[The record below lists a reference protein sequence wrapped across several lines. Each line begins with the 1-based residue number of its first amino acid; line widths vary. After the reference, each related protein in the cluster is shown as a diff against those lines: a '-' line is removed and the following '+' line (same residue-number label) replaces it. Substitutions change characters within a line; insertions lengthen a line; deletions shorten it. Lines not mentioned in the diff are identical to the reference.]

1 LSKEEQMINGK
12 KIIAIVP
19 ARQGSKGLAK
29 KNLIDFLG
37 KPLLAWSIEAAVQS
51 NYVDRIIV
59 STDSTEIA
67 GVGEKFGADIP
78 FIRPSYLSED
88 NSTSVDVIY
97 HAIEFMSEKLG
108 ENFDFVILLEPTSP
122 LRTSEDVDLALEKLI
137 GSPDARS
144 LVSVGESESQHNKLQ
159 FNITESEF
167 ISVEPPSKKFVHV
180 RRQDLARSYFLDGSI
195 YLSYIHTLFEFASF
209 VHGKTLTLSLS
220 KWKNIEIDD
229 EYDYVMALALGRKY
243 LK

>member
-1 LSKEEQMINGK
+1 MINGK

-29 KNLIDFLG
+29 KNIIDFLG
-37 KPLLAWSIEAAVQS
+37 KPLLVWSIEAALQS
-51 NYVDRIIV
+51 NYIDRIIV
-59 STDSTEIA
+59 STDSKEIA
-67 GVGEKFGADIP
+67 GLGGKFGADIP

-88 NSTSVDVIY
+88 NSTSIDVIC
-97 HAIEFMSEKLG
+97 HAIEFMCEKLG
-108 ENFDFVILLEPTSP
+108 ENFDLVVLLEPTSP

-144 LVSVGESESQHNKLQ
+144 LVSVGESESQHKTLQ
-159 FNITESEF
+159 FNIKNDAFILAEPASKEF
-167 ISVEPPSKKFVHV
+167 LHT
-180 RRQDLARSYFLDGSI
+180 RRQDLAKSYFLDGSI

-209 VHGKTLTLSLS
+209 VHGKTLTLTLP

>member
-1 LSKEEQMINGK
+1 MIDGK

-29 KNLIDFLG
+29 KNIIDFLG
-37 KPLLAWSIEAAVQS
+37 KPLLVWSIEAALQS
-51 NYVDRIIV
+51 KYVDRIIV

-67 GVGEKFGADIP
+67 GIGEKFGADIP

-88 NSTSVDVIY
+88 NSTSVDVICY
-97 HAIEFMSEKLG
+97 AVEFMSEKLG

-167 ISVEPPSKKFVHV
+167 ISVEPASKKFVHM

-209 VHGKTLTLSLS
+209 VHGKTLTLSLP

>member
-1 LSKEEQMINGK
+1 MINRK

-29 KNLIDFLG
+29 KNVIDFLG
-37 KPLLAWSIEAAVQS
+37 KPLLVWSIEAALQS
-51 NYVDRIIV
+51 NYVDRVIV

-67 GVGEKFGADIP
+67 AVGKKFGADIP

-88 NSTSVDVIY
+88 NSTSVDVIC

-122 LRTSEDVDLALEKLI
+122 LRTSEDVDLALETLI

-159 FNITESEF
+159 FNITETEF
-167 ISVEPPSKKFVHV
+167 ISVEPSSKKFVPV

-209 VHGKTLTLSLS
+209 VHGKTLTLSLP

-229 EYDYVMALALGRKY
+229 EYDYVMALALARKY

>member
-1 LSKEEQMINGK
+1 MIDGK

-29 KNLIDFLG
+29 KNIIDFLG
-37 KPLLAWSIEAAVQS
+37 KPLLVWSIEAALQS
-51 NYVDRIIV
+51 KYVDRIIV

-67 GVGEKFGADIP
+67 GIGEKFGADIP

-88 NSTSVDVIY
+88 NSTSVDVICY
-97 HAIEFMSEKLG
+97 AVEFMSEKLG

-167 ISVEPPSKKFVHV
+167 ISVEPASKKFVHM

-209 VHGKTLTLSLS
+209 VHGKTLTLSLP

-229 EYDYVMALALGRKY
+229 EYDYIMALALGRKY

>member
-1 LSKEEQMINGK
+1 MIDGK

-29 KNLIDFLG
+29 KNIIDFLG
-37 KPLLAWSIEAAVQS
+37 KPLLAWSIEAALQS

-88 NSTSVDVIY
+88 SSTSVDVIC

-167 ISVEPPSKKFVHV
+167 ISVEPSSKKFVHM

-209 VHGKTLTLSLS
+209 VHGKTLTLSLP

>member
-1 LSKEEQMINGK
+1 MIDGK

-29 KNLIDFLG
+29 KNIINFIG
-37 KPLLAWSIEAAVQS
+37 KPLLAWSIEAALQS

-88 NSTSVDVIY
+88 SSTSVEVIC

-137 GSPDARS
+137 GSPDARA

-167 ISVEPPSKKFVHV
+167 ISVEPSSKKFVHM

-209 VHGKTLTLSLS
+209 VHGKTLTLSLP

>member
-1 LSKEEQMINGK
+1 MIDGK
-12 KIIAIVP
+12 KILAIVP

-29 KNLIDFLG
+29 KNMIDFLG
-37 KPLLAWSIEAAVQS
+37 KPLLVWSIEAAVQS

-88 NSTSVDVIY
+88 NSTSVDVIC

-144 LVSVGESESQHNKLQ
+144 LVSVGESESQHNTLQ

-167 ISVEPPSKKFVHV
+167 ISVEPASKKFVHM

-209 VHGKTLTLSLS
+209 VHGKTLTLSLP

>member
-1 LSKEEQMINGK
+1 MIDGK

-29 KNLIDFLG
+29 KNIINFLG
-37 KPLLAWSIEAAVQS
+37 KPLLAWSIEAALQS
-51 NYVDRIIV
+51 KYVDKIIV

-88 NSTSVDVIY
+88 SSTSVDVIF

-122 LRTSEDVDLALEKLI
+122 LRTSEDVYLALEKLI

-167 ISVEPPSKKFVHV
+167 ISVEPSSKKFVHM

-209 VHGKTLTLSLS
+209 VHGKTLTLSLP

>member
-1 LSKEEQMINGK
+1 MIDGK

-29 KNLIDFLG
+29 KNIIDFLG
-37 KPLLAWSIEAAVQS
+37 KPLLVWSIEAAVQS

-88 NSTSVDVIY
+88 NSTSVDVIC

-144 LVSVGESESQHNKLQ
+144 LVSVGESESQHNTLQ

-167 ISVEPPSKKFVHV
+167 ISVEPSSKKFVHM

-209 VHGKTLTLSLS
+209 VHGKTLTLSLP

>member
-1 LSKEEQMINGK
+1 MIDGK

-29 KNLIDFLG
+29 KNIINFIG
-37 KPLLAWSIEAAVQS
+37 KPLLAWSIEAALQS

-88 NSTSVDVIY
+88 SSTSVEVIC

-167 ISVEPPSKKFVHV
+167 ISVEPSSKKFVHM

-209 VHGKTLTLSLS
+209 VHGKTLTLSLP

>member
-1 LSKEEQMINGK
+1 MIDGK

-29 KNLIDFLG
+29 KNIINFIG
-37 KPLLAWSIEAAVQS
+37 KPLLAWSIEAALQS

-88 NSTSVDVIY
+88 SSTSVEVIC

-167 ISVEPPSKKFVHV
+167 ISVEPSSKKFVHI

-209 VHGKTLTLSLS
+209 VHGKTLTLSLP

>member
-1 LSKEEQMINGK
+1 MINGK

-29 KNLIDFLG
+29 KNMIDFLG

-88 NSTSVDVIY
+88 NSTSVDVIC

-144 LVSVGESESQHNKLQ
+144 LVSVGESESQHNTLQ

-167 ISVEPPSKKFVHV
+167 ISVEPSSKKFVHM

-195 YLSYIHTLFEFASF
+195 YLSYVHTLFEFASF
-209 VHGKTLTLSLS
+209 VHGKTLTLSLP

>member
-1 LSKEEQMINGK
+1 MINGK

-29 KNLIDFLG
+29 KNIIDFLD
-37 KPLLAWSIEAAVQS
+37 KPLLVWSIEAALQS
-51 NYVDRIIV
+51 NYIDRIIV

-88 NSTSVDVIY
+88 NSTSVDVIC
-97 HAIEFMSEKLG
+97 HAIKFMSERLG

-137 GSPDARS
+137 GSPEARS
-144 LVSVGESESQHNKLQ
+144 LVSVGESDSQHNTIQ

-167 ISVEPPSKKFVHV
+167 ISVEPASKRFVHT

-195 YLSYIHTLFEFASF
+195 YLSYVQTLFEFASF
-209 VHGKTLTLSLS
+209 VHGKTLTLSLP

>member
-1 LSKEEQMINGK
+1 MIDGK

-29 KNLIDFLG
+29 KNIIDFLG
-37 KPLLAWSIEAAVQS
+37 KPLLVWSIEAALQS
-51 NYVDRIIV
+51 KYVDRIIV

-67 GVGEKFGADIP
+67 GVGKKFGADIP

-88 NSTSVDVIY
+88 STTSVDVIC

-122 LRTSEDVDLALEKLI
+122 LRTSEDVDSALEKFI

-144 LVSVGESESQHNKLQ
+144 LVSVGESESQHNTLQ

-167 ISVEPPSKKFVHV
+167 ISVEPSSKKFVHT

-209 VHGKTLTLSLS
+209 VHGKTLTLSLP

>member
-1 LSKEEQMINGK
+1 MIDGK

-29 KNLIDFLG
+29 KNIINFIG
-37 KPLLAWSIEAAVQS
+37 KHLLAWSIEAALQS

-88 NSTSVDVIY
+88 SSTSVEVIC

-167 ISVEPPSKKFVHV
+167 ISVEPSSKKFVHM

-209 VHGKTLTLSLS
+209 VHGKTLTLSLP

>member
-1 LSKEEQMINGK
+1 MIDGK

-29 KNLIDFLG
+29 KNIIDFLG
-37 KPLLAWSIEAAVQS
+37 KPLLVWSIEAALQS
-51 NYVDRIIV
+51 KYVDRIIV
-59 STDSTEIA
+59 STDSMEIA
-67 GVGEKFGADIP
+67 GIGKKFGADIP

-88 NSTSVDVIY
+88 NSTSVDVIC

-144 LVSVGESESQHNKLQ
+144 LVSVGESESQHNTLQ

-167 ISVEPPSKKFVHV
+167 ISVEPASKKFVHM

-209 VHGKTLTLSLS
+209 VHGKTLTLSLP

>member
-1 LSKEEQMINGK
+1 MIDGK

-29 KNLIDFLG
+29 KNIINFLG
-37 KPLLAWSIEAAVQS
+37 KPLLAWSIEAALQS

-88 NSTSVDVIY
+88 SSKSVDVIC

-137 GSPDARS
+137 GSPDARA

-167 ISVEPPSKKFVHV
+167 ISVEPSSKKFVHM

-209 VHGKTLTLSLS
+209 VHGKTLTLSLP

>member
-1 LSKEEQMINGK
+1 MIDGK

-29 KNLIDFLG
+29 KNIINFLG
-37 KPLLAWSIEAAVQS
+37 KPLLAWSIEAALQS

-88 NSTSVDVIY
+88 SSTSVDVIC

-167 ISVEPPSKKFVHV
+167 ISVEPSSKKFVHM

-209 VHGKTLTLSLS
+209 VHGKTLTLSLP

>member
-1 LSKEEQMINGK
+1 MINGK

-19 ARQGSKGLAK
+19 AREGSKGLAK
-29 KNLIDFLG
+29 KNIIEFLG
-37 KPLLAWSIEAAVQS
+37 KPLLVWSIEAALKS
-51 NYVDRIIV
+51 KYIDRIIV

-67 GVGEKFGADIP
+67 GLGKKFGADIP

-88 NSTSVDVIY
+88 TSTSVDVIY

-108 ENFDFVILLEPTSP
+108 ENFDLVVLLEPTSP
-122 LRTSEDVDLALEKLI
+122 LRTSQDVDLALEKLI
-137 GSPDARS
+137 GSFDARS
-144 LVSVGESESQHNKLQ
+144 LVSVGESESQHYSLQ
-159 FNITESEF
+159 FNITENEF
-167 ISVEPPSKKFVHV
+167 VSVEPKGEKFVHT
-180 RRQDLARSYFLDGSI
+180 RRQDFAKSYFLDGSI
-195 YLSYIHTLFEFASF
+195 YLSYIHTLFEVESF
-209 VHGKTLTLSLS
+209 VHGKTLTLSLP

>member
-1 LSKEEQMINGK
+1 
-12 KIIAIVP
+12 
-19 ARQGSKGLAK
+19 
-29 KNLIDFLG
+29 
-37 KPLLAWSIEAAVQS
+37 
-51 NYVDRIIV
+51 
-59 STDSTEIA
+59 
-67 GVGEKFGADIP
+67 
-78 FIRPSYLSED
+78 
-88 NSTSVDVIY
+88 
-97 HAIEFMSEKLG
+97 MSEKLG
-108 ENFDFVILLEPTSP
+108 EDFDFVILLEPTSP

-137 GSPDARS
+137 GSPDARA

-167 ISVEPPSKKFVHV
+167 ISVEPSSKKFVHM

-209 VHGKTLTLSLS
+209 VHGKTLTLSLP

>member
-1 LSKEEQMINGK
+1 MIDGK
-12 KIIAIVP
+12 KVIAIVP

-29 KNLIDFLG
+29 KNIIDFLG
-37 KPLLAWSIEAAVQS
+37 KPLLVWSIEAALQS

-67 GVGEKFGADIP
+67 GVGETFGADIP
-78 FIRPSYLSED
+78 FIRPSYLSQD
-88 NSTSVDVIY
+88 NSTSVDVIC
-97 HAIEFMSEKLG
+97 HAIEFMSEKLD

-122 LRTSEDVDLALEKLI
+122 LRTSEDVDSALEKFI
-137 GSPDARS
+137 GNPDARS
-144 LVSVGESESQHNKLQ
+144 LVSVGESESQHNTLQ

-167 ISVEPPSKKFVHV
+167 ISVEPSSKKFVHM

-209 VHGKTLTLSLS
+209 VHGKTLTLSLP

>member
-1 LSKEEQMINGK
+1 MIDGK

-29 KNLIDFLG
+29 KNIIDFLG
-37 KPLLAWSIEAAVQS
+37 KPLLVWSIEAALQS
-51 NYVDRIIV
+51 KYVDRIIV

-88 NSTSVDVIY
+88 SSTSVDVIC

-108 ENFDFVILLEPTSP
+108 ENFDFVMLLEPTSP

-144 LVSVGESESQHNKLQ
+144 LVSVGESESQHDTLQ

-167 ISVEPPSKKFVHV
+167 ISVEPASKKFVHM

-209 VHGKTLTLSLS
+209 VHGKTLTLSLP

>member
-1 LSKEEQMINGK
+1 MIDGK

-19 ARQGSKGLAK
+19 ARQGSKGLAN
-29 KNLIDFLG
+29 KNIIDFLG
-37 KPLLAWSIEAAVQS
+37 KPLLVWSIEAALQS
-51 NYVDRIIV
+51 KYVDRIIV

-67 GVGEKFGADIP
+67 GIGKKFGADIP

-88 NSTSVDVIY
+88 NSTSVDVIC
-97 HAIEFMSEKLG
+97 HAIEFMSGKLG
-108 ENFDFVILLEPTSP
+108 EDFDFVILLEPTSP
-122 LRTSEDVDLALEKLI
+122 LRTSEDVDLALEKFI
-137 GSPDARS
+137 GSPDARA
-144 LVSVGESESQHNKLQ
+144 LVSVGESESQHNTFQ

-167 ISVEPPSKKFVHV
+167 ISVEPSSKKFVHM

-195 YLSYIHTLFEFASF
+195 YLSYVHTLFEFASF
-209 VHGKTLTLSLS
+209 VHGKTLTLSLP